1 MYQYSENCSR
11 KYRPVFIFV
20 FALLLLSSLE
30 LFAAFAC
37 SNTPQTTIAV
47 DEADIH
53 PTVNYFEA
61 DPLQI
66 EDGQHATIKWHVRNA
81 TRVEIQPGIGEV
93 DSAGS
98 MVVYPGHSIT
108 YFLTARNGS
117 AETKATIGI
126 TVTAAVEK
134 SNCSLTSCDP
144 VSGRNQDITLQWE
157 QLCLCTEYRLQI
169 AKDPQF
175 SLIIYDRN
183 NLVPYAVTSPG
194 MVYLAGGILQCGQT
208 YYLRVR
214 CLAMAC
220 GQNARSPWSSLGC
233 ITIRSGNQITAP
245 GP

>member
-1 MYQYSENCSR
+1 MA
-11 KYRPVFIFV
+11 
-20 FALLLLSSLE
+20 ALLLLSSLE
-30 LFAAFAC
+30 LFSTFAC
-37 SNTPQTTIAV
+37 GNTPKTTIAG
-47 DEADIH
+47 DKADID

-61 DPLQI
+61 DSLQI
-66 EDGQHATIKWHVRNA
+66 EDGQHATIKWYVSNA
-81 TRVEIQPGIGEV
+81 TWVEIQPGIGEV

-117 AETKATIGI
+117 AEARSDISI
-126 TVTAAVEK
+126 VVTAAAEK

-169 AKDPQF
+169 AKDLQF
-175 SLIIYDRN
+175 SMIIYDRN

-208 YYLRVR
+208 YYTRVR
-214 CLAMAC
+214 CLAMAG
-220 GQNARSPWSSLGC
+220 GQNIRSPWSPPSC
-233 ITIRSGNQITAP
+233 ITIGSGNQITAP
-245 GP
+245 SP